1 MKTIKI
7 FLASSEEL
15 KNDRVSFG
23 NFIREL
29 DKRYQQRG
37 IRIDL
42 YTWEGADG
50 AYNGRRKQDEY
61 NDNVRDSG
69 MLVALFYRK
78 AGGFTQEEFHEAI
91 KNFNITGRP
100 KVYVYFRQLEDES
113 EVSEELKKFKEELE
127 GQNARG
133 HFAYRYNNDDS
144 LHLDFVMQLLL
155 QDKIQKDELNIEEGQ
170 VMLNGIVIAQMDNLQ
185 FATDNK
191 GYQDL
196 IKDLEN
202 IETEMNE
209 ARQALVQNPN
219 IEFIKKHF
227 EQKTDEY
234 KQKKKELEKHQ
245 KNLLN
250 TAIKFSRLQK
260 DNITEDIKLAIEAFN
275 SGDAPRADYILDQAE
290 HKYSTE
296 QVKELL
302 LSAKEFANKKIEQ
315 LLLHASSK
323 ITNTNFPIDDRIE
336 QTRLLYEEA
345 LSLTEE
351 AVLNKRRRFQVLMEY
366 AHFLYDYKTAKVTLE
381 YLKPAIEIL
390 EDLKDA
396 DDIELIRSYVFLGNV
411 LCDNSSSYEGKE
423 YIRKALS
430 LAQTPKEPDP
440 LLIASLYSIL
450 ADKEGSF
457 EFELNQKAFSLHKKN
472 AKYDNTE
479 EPIAY
484 IQMGN
489 YYAKKLNHSLS
500 LRFYKKALSLLKDP
514 NNSKELNLI
523 SNLYYRIAREL
534 RWTDDYEKIIYY
546 YNEALETCS
555 NKYRRAYIYCEL
567 SNLLRYINDFESAY
581 DYMCKA
587 LNIEKDIGKTNPEL
601 FQIHKS
607 IVGRG
612 VFYGFRR
619 GKQYYDWLYF
629 ISQKGNPVGQ
639 YYLGLLYQ
647 KGGVYTN
654 QNISLAIYYFS
665 KSAKKGYAIAQNAL
679 GEIYNDGEIVDR
691 DVSKAK
697 KYFSAVAEQG
707 LVDAQKNLA
716 DLYYEENDYNNSFIW
731 WSNAANQGDEIAQFN
746 LGALYDNGEG
756 VNQDYSQAIKWFK
769 KSAEHRFAEALN
781 RLGEMCEEGLG
792 MAQDYDKAFKYYSDA
807 TNLAVVKKSIDSM
820 VHLGLLYEKGLGTE
834 MDIDEAY
841 MYFEWAA
848 REGHP
853 FAIGKIG
860 YSYLNGIFYKKDTK
874 RGLKLILKAAE
885 KGDIRAT
892 RFLVVLFASGHI
904 VKQNYDKA
912 KEYFNKLPNEKHGDT
927 YNEIAWTLHEKGRYD
942 EALPWAEKAVT
953 AYPND
958 PDIIDTLATVY
969 QGLKRYE
976 EALEKYELCLKLL
989 KEQEGQKKRLMETE
1003 EKIAALKEMM
1013 KNGGISEQ

>member
-61 NDNVRDSG
+61 NDNVRDSD
-69 MLVALFYRK
+69 MLVALFYKK

-100 KVYVYFRQLEDES
+100 KVYVYFRQIEDES

-170 VMLNGIVIAQMDNLQ
+170 VMLNGVVIAQMDNLQ

-196 IKDLEN
+196 IKGLEK

-209 ARQALVQNPN
+209 ARQALAQNPN
-219 IEFIKKHF
+219 IEFIKKQF
-227 EQKTDEY
+227 EQKSEEY

-250 TAIKFSRLQK
+250 AAIKFSHLQK

-323 ITNTNFPIDDRIE
+323 ITNTNYPIDDRIE

-351 AVLNKRRRFQVLMEY
+351 ALLDKRRRFQVLMEY
-366 AHFLYDYKTAKVTLE
+366 AHFLYDYKTAKLTLE

-390 EDLKDA
+390 EGLKDT

-430 LAQTPKEPDP
+430 LAQTPKELDP
-440 LLIASLYSIL
+440 LLIARLYSIL

-484 IQMGN
+484 FQMGK
-489 YYAKKLNHSLS
+489 YYAKKFNHSLS
-500 LRFYKKALSLLKDP
+500 LRFYYKALSFLKYP
-514 NNSKELNLI
+514 NNEKELRLI

-534 RWTDDYEKIIYY
+534 RWTHDYEKAIYY
-546 YNEALETCS
+546 YNKALETCS
-555 NKYRRAYIYCEL
+555 QSDNNKYRRVSIFLEL
-567 SNLLRYINDFESAY
+567 SDLLRYINDFESAY

-587 LNIEKDIGKTNPEL
+587 LNIEKEVGKTNPEL
-601 FQIHKS
+601 LQIHKS
-607 IVGRG
+607 IGRG
-612 VFYGFRR
+612 DFYGFRR
-619 GKQYYDWLYF
+619 GKDYFDWLSF
-629 ISQKGNPVGQ
+629 ISKKGNPVGQ

-665 KSAKKGYAIAQNAL
+665 KSARGC
-679 GEIYNDGEIVDR
+679 
-691 DVSKAK
+691 
-697 KYFSAVAEQG
+697 
-707 LVDAQKNLA
+707 
-716 DLYYEENDYNNSFIW
+716 
-731 WSNAANQGDEIAQFN
+731 
-746 LGALYDNGEG
+746 
-756 VNQDYSQAIKWFK
+756 YSSECTW
-769 KSAEHRFAEALN
+769 
-781 RLGEMCEEGLG
+781 
-792 MAQDYDKAFKYYSDA
+792 
-807 TNLAVVKKSIDSM
+807 
-820 VHLGLLYEKGLGTE
+820 
-834 MDIDEAY
+834 
-841 MYFEWAA
+841 
-848 REGHP
+848 
-853 FAIGKIG
+853 
-860 YSYLNGIFYKKDTK
+860 
-874 RGLKLILKAAE
+874 
-885 KGDIRAT
+885 GDI
-892 RFLVVLFASGHI
+892 
-904 VKQNYDKA
+904 
-912 KEYFNKLPNEKHGDT
+912 
-927 YNEIAWTLHEKGRYD
+927 
-942 EALPWAEKAVT
+942 
-953 AYPND
+953 
-958 PDIIDTLATVY
+958 
-969 QGLKRYE
+969 
-976 EALEKYELCLKLL
+976 
-989 KEQEGQKKRLMETE
+989 
-1003 EKIAALKEMM
+1003 
-1013 KNGGISEQ
+1013 